1 MSFALTPIVRD
12 WFAAHFGTPT
22 EPQLRA
28 WPAIQSGEHVLIS
41 APTGSGKTL
50 AAFLI
55 CLDELVRGG
64 LDGGLPDTTQ
74 VLYVSPLKAL
84 SNDIH
89 KNLDVPLGGIAALA
103 AERGALLPAIRTA
116 VRTGDTPTAERQQ
129 MVKRPPH
136 ILVTTPESL
145 FILLTAERSR
155 QALRTV
161 RTVIVDEI
169 HAMADDKRGAHLA
182 LSLARLDDLVEKAG
196 GKRPQRIGLSA
207 TVRPIEVVAR
217 FLAPDAQAAVT
228 VVNHGHR
235 RAMDL
240 AVEVPNDELGPVA
253 SNEMWQELYD
263 RITALIHD
271 HKTTLVF
278 VNTRRLAERVAHH
291 LGERLGEH
299 AVLAHHGSLSRK
311 LRLTAEER
319 LKGGKLKAVV
329 ATASLELGIDIGSV
343 DLVCQVGS
351 PRSIAVAL
359 QRIGRSGH
367 QVEHTTKPKGR
378 LFATTRDE
386 LIECAALVRSIGE
399 GELDALIV
407 PAVPL
412 DVLAQQIVAM
422 AAAEEWREDDLFN
435 LVRRAYCYTQLRRDE
450 FDAVIDMLAEGI
462 STKRGR
468 SGAFLHR
475 DRVHGVIR
483 GRRGARLAAITSG
496 GAIPDN
502 AQFLVLAEPDE
513 TVVGT
518 LDEDFAVES
527 MAGDVFLLGTT
538 SWRIRRV
545 EAGRV
550 RVEDAKGAAPTI
562 PFWRGEAPGRTWE
575 LSDAVSRVRTGI
587 LEMRD
592 PDSAA
597 DFLIRECHLDRR
609 GAEQGVQYVRA
620 GAAALG
626 ALPTL
631 STVVAERFFDE
642 GGGMQLVLHSPFGAR
657 INRAWGLALRKRFCR
672 SFNFELQ
679 AAATDN
685 GIVISLS
692 DQHSFPLEL
701 VFKFLSKE
709 TVEEVLTQALLPA
722 PMFEVRW
729 RWDTSRALAV
739 LRFSGGRKVPPQ
751 IQRMRADDLLA
762 AVFPDQAACQE
773 NIVGDIR
780 IPDHPLVH
788 EVIKDCLHEAMDLDG
803 LKQLIERI
811 GRGDITTVAIDTP
824 EPSPFSHEILNANP
838 YAYLDDAPLEERR
851 ARAVQM
857 RRAIGP
863 DAGGVA
869 ALDPAAI
876 AQVSADSWPAARDP
890 EELHDALLTLVVV
903 PPSAGWEDHFRVLRE
918 SARATVL
925 SADGAQVW
933 VAAERL
939 KTARLLYPDASI
951 TPAIADYDRTA
962 TDDRETAV
970 TETLR
975 GWLESS
981 GPNTRSRLVQMF
993 ALPAEA
999 IDAALLRLEAQG
1011 QILRGRF
1018 SAAASAPDSE
1028 IEWCNRRV
1036 LARIHRLT
1044 LGRLRREV
1052 EPVNARDFMRFVYH
1066 WQHVKPGTQ
1075 LHGPDGALH
1084 VIKQLQGHE
1093 ISAAAWEAEVLRRRI
1108 GKYSPELLDQLCMS
1122 GEVVWGRLSPHPAFD
1137 DQDRGRNGTARRVRP
1152 TRSAPIALFLR
1163 EDAGWLLDAAA
1174 RRATSPA
1181 AAGMDR
1187 AHTLSGGARQV
1198 LESLHGRGAS
1208 FLADIVNDTRQLPS
1222 AVEEA
1227 LWELAAAGLVTADG
1241 FENLRAL
1248 IDPKRRLATA
1258 KHPSRRPRFVPGR
1271 WALLDRRSTIDDERS
1286 NSGVGRSTIA
1296 GELTTETLEAVARQ
1310 LLLRWGVVF
1319 RDLLARETI
1328 TPPWRDM
1335 LVTFRRMEAQGEI
1348 RGGRF
1353 VSGFVGEQFA
1363 RPEAVELLREIRRD
1377 QNLGATP
1384 HVSAADPL
1392 NLAGIITPGPR
1403 ISPLS
1408 GLTVPLWE
1416 ESSPDDPA
1424 AESGIKWGQ
1433 TPLVRMSN
1441 APGQAS

>member
-1 MSFALTPIVRD
+1 MPLNTLHPIVRD
-12 WFAAHFGTPT
+12 WFAQHFGSAT
-22 EPQLRA
+22 EPQERA
-28 WPAIQSGEHVLIS
+28 WPLIRSGESVLIS

-55 CLDELVRGG
+55 CLDDLVRAG
-64 LDGGLPDTTQ
+64 LDGSLPDSTQ

-89 KNLDVPLGGIAALA
+89 KNLDIPLSGIATLT
-103 AERGALLPAIRTA
+103 AERGLLLPAIRTA
-116 VRTGDTPTAERQQ
+116 VRTGDTPASERQR
-129 MVKRPPH
+129 MVKQPPH

-145 FILLTAERSR
+145 FILLTADRSR
-155 QALRTV
+155 QALRNIK
-161 RTVIVDEI
+161 TVIVDEI

-196 GKRPQRIGLSA
+196 GPRPQRIGLSA
-207 TVRPIEVVAR
+207 TVRPIETVAR
-217 FLAPDAQAAVT
+217 FLAPDERTT
-228 VVNHGHR
+228 VSVVDHGHR
-235 RAMDL
+235 RAMDV
-240 AVEVPNDELGPVA
+240 AVEVPQDELGPVA
-253 SNEMWQELYD
+253 SNEMWQEIYD
-263 RITALIHD
+263 RITALINEHR
-271 HKTTLVF
+271 TTLVF

-291 LGERLGEH
+291 LAERLGEE

-311 LRLTAEER
+311 LRLTAEEK
-319 LKGGKLKAVV
+319 LKAGKLKAVV
-329 ATASLELGIDIGSV
+329 ATASLELGIDIGTV
-343 DLVCQVGS
+343 DLVCQIGS
-351 PRSIAVAL
+351 PRSIAVTL

-378 LFATTRDE
+378 IFVTTRDE
-386 LIECAALVRSIGE
+386 LIECAALVRSIAQGA
-399 GELDALIV
+399 LDRLLV
-407 PAVPL
+407 PSTPL
-412 DVLAQQIVAM
+412 DVMGQQIVAM
-422 AAAEEWREDDLFN
+422 AAVEDWQEDALFA
-435 LVRRAYCYTQLRRDE
+435 LVRRAYCYADLTRAD
-450 FDAVIDMLAEGI
+450 FDAVIDMLSEGI

-475 DRVHGVIR
+475 DRVHGVVR

-502 AQFLVLAEPDE
+502 AQYLVLAEPDE

-527 MAGDVFLLGTT
+527 MAGDVFMLGST

-545 EAGRV
+545 ESGRV

-575 LSDAVSRVRTGI
+575 LSSAVSDLRAKI
-587 LEMRD
+587 LELAD
-592 PDSAA
+592 ASSAV
-597 DFLIRECHLDRR
+597 DFLITECHLDKR
-609 GAEQGVQYVRA
+609 GAEQAVLYVRA

-626 ALPTL
+626 ALPTVN
-631 STVVAERFFDE
+631 TVVAERFFDE

-657 INRAWGLALRKRFCR
+657 VNRAWGLALRKRFCR

-709 TVEEVLTQALLPA
+709 TVEDVLTQAMLPA

-739 LRFSGGRKVPPQ
+739 LRFAGGRKVPPP

-780 IPDHPLVH
+780 IPDHPLVN
-788 EVIKDCLHEAMDLDG
+788 ETIKDCLHEAMDLDG
-803 LKQLIERI
+803 LKRLVEQIASGELK
-811 GRGDITTVAIDTP
+811 TVAIDTP

-857 RRAIGP
+857 RRTIGA
-863 DAGGVA
+863 DTSGAG

-876 AQVSADSWPAARDP
+876 AEVAAESFPVARDA
-890 EELHDALLTLVVV
+890 EELHDALLTLVVL
-903 PPSAGWEDHFRVLRE
+903 PPVREWEEFFRTLRE
-918 SARATVL
+918 SQRATVL
-925 SADGAQVW
+925 SSGGANFW

-939 KTARLLYPDASI
+939 KSARLLYPDAVI
-951 TPAIADYDRTA
+951 EPVIDDYDRTPTSDQEA
-962 TDDRETAV
+962 AA

-981 GPNTRSRLVQMF
+981 GPQTQSSLMHRF
-993 ALPAEA
+993 ALPPEVMES
-999 IDAALLRLEAQG
+999 ALLRLEAEG

-1018 SAAASAPDSE
+1018 TGSAASPSSE

-1036 LARIHRLT
+1036 LARIHRMT
-1044 LGRLRREV
+1044 LGRLRREI
-1052 EPVNARDFMRFVYH
+1052 EPVNARDFMRFLHH
-1066 WQHVKPGTQ
+1066 WQHLKAGTQ
-1075 LHGPDGALH
+1075 LHGPDGAMH
-1084 VIKQLQGHE
+1084 VIKQLQGYE
-1093 ISAAAWEAEVLRRRI
+1093 IPAAAWEGDVLRRRV
-1108 GKYSPELLDQLCMS
+1108 GRYVPELLDQLCIS
-1122 GEVVWGRLSPHPAFD
+1122 GEVVWGRLSPHPAFED
-1137 DQDRGRNGTARRVRP
+1137 LERARSATARRVRP
-1152 TRSAPIALFLR
+1152 TRSAPVALFLR
-1163 EDAGWLLDAAA
+1163 EDASWLLEAAA
-1174 RRATSPA
+1174 RRATA
-1181 AAGMDR
+1181 NGQAIDQQQG
-1187 AHTLSGGARQV
+1187 LSGAGRQV
-1198 LESLHGRGAS
+1198 FEALNRRGAS
-1208 FLADIVNDTRQLPS
+1208 FLADVVKDTRQLTS
-1222 AVEEA
+1222 VVEDA

-1258 KHPSRRPRFVPGR
+1258 KHSSRRPRFVPGR
-1271 WALLDRRSTIDDERS
+1271 WALLRTYGGQTPTDLP
-1286 NSGVGRSTIA
+1286 A
-1296 GELTTETLEAVARQ
+1296 ETLEAVARQ

-1319 RDLLARETI
+1319 RDLVARETI
-1328 TPPWRDM
+1328 TPPWRD
-1335 LVTFRRMEAQGEI
+1335 LLITFRRLEAQGEI

-1377 QNLGATP
+1377 QNVGAAP

-1392 NLAGIITPGPR
+1392 NLAGIITPGSR

-1408 GLTVPLWE
+1408 GADVALWE
-1416 ESSPDDPA
+1416 DREGSDPVF
-1424 AESGIKWGQ
+1424 
-1433 TPLVRMSN
+1433 TNLVN
-1441 APGQAS
+1441 ASHQAT

>member
-1 MSFALTPIVRD
+1 LTGSNLHPIVGD
-12 WFAAHFGTPT
+12 WFATHFGSAT
-22 EPQLRA
+22 EPQERA
-28 WPAIQSGEHVLIS
+28 WPAIRSGENVLIS

-55 CLDELVRGG
+55 CLDDLVRAG
-64 LDGGLPDTTQ
+64 LDGSLPDTTQ

-89 KNLDVPLGGIAALA
+89 KNLDVPLSGIASLA
-103 AERGALLPAIRTA
+103 AERGRMLPAIRTA
-116 VRTGDTPTAERQQ
+116 VRTGDTPASERQR
-129 MVKRPPH
+129 MVRHPPH

-155 QALRTV
+155 QALGTV
-161 RTVIVDEI
+161 KTVIVDEI

-196 GKRPQRIGLSA
+196 GARPQRIGLSA
-207 TVRPIEVVAR
+207 TVRPIEIVSR
-217 FLAPDAQAAVT
+217 FLAPDEHAKVS
-228 VVNHGHR
+228 VINHGHR

-240 AVEVPNDELGPVA
+240 AVEVPGDELGPVA
-253 SNEMWQELYD
+253 SNEMWGEIYD
-263 RITALIHD
+263 RITALIREHR
-271 HKTTLVF
+271 TTLVF
-278 VNTRRLAERVAHH
+278 VNTRRLAERVAHN
-291 LGERLGEH
+291 LAERLGED
-299 AVLAHHGSLSRK
+299 AVLAHHGSLSRT
-311 LRLTAEER
+311 LRLNAEEK
-319 LKGGKLKAVV
+319 LKTGKLKAVV
-329 ATASLELGIDIGSV
+329 ATASLELGIDIGTV
-343 DLVCQVGS
+343 DLVCQIGS

-367 QVEHTTKPKGR
+367 QVEHTTRPKGR
-378 LFATTRDE
+378 IFATTRDE
-386 LIECAALVRSIGE
+386 LVECAALVRSIAQGD
-399 GELDALIV
+399 LDCLLV
-407 PAVPL
+407 PVTPL
-412 DVLAQQIVAM
+412 DVMAQQIVAM
-422 AAAEEWREDDLFN
+422 AAAGDWREDDLFA
-435 LVRRAYCYTQLRRDE
+435 LVRRAYCYGDLARRD
-450 FDAVIDMLAEGI
+450 FDAVIDMLSEGI

-475 DRVHGVIR
+475 DRVHGVVR

-527 MAGDVFLLGTT
+527 MAGDVFMLGST

-575 LSDAVSRVRTGI
+575 LSTAVSDLRDKI
-587 LEMRD
+587 CEMGSGAIFAGSETTIAPD
-592 PDSAA
+592 PISAVE
-597 DFLIRECHLDRR
+597 FLINDCHLERR
-609 GAEQGVQYVRA
+609 GAEQAVSYVLA

-626 ALPTL
+626 ALP
-631 STVVAERFFDE
+631 SVHTVVAERFFDE

-709 TVEEVLTQALLPA
+709 TVEEVLTQAMLPA

-729 RWDTSRALAV
+729 RWDASRALAV

-780 IPDHPLVH
+780 IPDHPLVN
-788 EVIKDCLHEAMDLDG
+788 ETIKDCLHEAMDLDG
-803 LKQLIERI
+803 LKQLIEHI
-811 GRGDITTVAIDTP
+811 ASGELKTVAIDTP

-857 RRAIGP
+857 RRTIGP
-863 DAGGVA
+863 DADGAGALDAAAITAVA
-869 ALDPAAI
+869 AESFP
-876 AQVSADSWPAARDP
+876 VARDA

-903 PPSAGWEDHFRVLRE
+903 PPVRDWEEFFGTLRA
-918 SARATVL
+918 SRRATVL
-925 SADGAQVW
+925 SAGGANFW

-939 KTARLLYPDASI
+939 KSARLLYPES
-951 TPAIADYDRTA
+951 AIAPHIEDYDRTPA
-962 TDDRETAV
+962 SDQTSAA

-981 GPNTRSRLVQMF
+981 GPQTESGLSQRF
-993 ALPAEA
+993 ALPASVME
-999 IDAALLRLEAQG
+999 AALLGLEAEG

-1018 SAAASAPDSE
+1018 TAAAASHGSE

-1036 LARIHRLT
+1036 LARIHRMT
-1044 LGRLRREV
+1044 LGRLRREI
-1052 EPVNARDFMRFVYH
+1052 EPVNARNFMRFLYH
-1066 WQHVKPGTQ
+1066 WQHLKPGTQ

-1084 VIKQLQGHE
+1084 VIRQLQGYE
-1093 ISAAAWEAEVLRRRI
+1093 SESTRRSCSISSAFRARSSGDGCRRI
-1108 GKYSPELLDQLCMS
+1108 PRSTTRIEAGARPPGACA
-1122 GEVVWGRLSPHPAFD
+1122 R
-1137 DQDRGRNGTARRVRP
+1137 RGRRLLRCFCGRMRRGCSPPPQRGLTLNARRVRH
-1152 TRSAPIALFLR
+1152 R
-1163 EDAGWLLDAAA
+1163 
-1174 RRATSPA
+1174 SPA
-1181 AAGMDR
+1181 PR
-1187 AHTLSGGARQV
+1187 ARCSSHS
-1198 LESLHGRGAS
+1198 
-1208 FLADIVNDTRQLPS
+1208 I
-1222 AVEEA
+1222 AVA
-1227 LWELAAAGLVTADG
+1227 
-1241 FENLRAL
+1241 
-1248 IDPKRRLATA
+1248 
-1258 KHPSRRPRFVPGR
+1258 PRFLP
-1271 WALLDRRSTIDDERS
+1271 T
-1286 NSGVGRSTIA
+1286 
-1296 GELTTETLEAVARQ
+1296 
-1310 LLLRWGVVF
+1310 
-1319 RDLLARETI
+1319 
-1328 TPPWRDM
+1328 
-1335 LVTFRRMEAQGEI
+1335 
-1348 RGGRF
+1348 
-1353 VSGFVGEQFA
+1353 
-1363 RPEAVELLREIRRD
+1363 
-1377 QNLGATP
+1377 
-1384 HVSAADPL
+1384 
-1392 NLAGIITPGPR
+1392 
-1403 ISPLS
+1403 
-1408 GLTVPLWE
+1408 
-1416 ESSPDDPA
+1416 SSRTH
-1424 AESGIKWGQ
+1424 G
-1433 TPLVRMSN
+1433 N
-1441 APGQAS
+1441 

>member
-1 MSFALTPIVRD
+1 MPLNTLHPIVRD
-12 WFAAHFGTPT
+12 WFALHFGSAT
-22 EPQLRA
+22 EPQERA
-28 WPAIQSGEHVLIS
+28 WPAIRSGENVLIS
-41 APTGSGKTL
+41 SPTGSGKTL

-55 CLDELVRGG
+55 CLDDLVRAG
-64 LDGGLPDTTQ
+64 LEGRLPDSTQ

-89 KNLDVPLGGIAALA
+89 KNLDIPLSGIAALA
-103 AERGALLPAIRTA
+103 AERGLMLPAIRTA
-116 VRTGDTPTAERQQ
+116 VRTGDTPASERQR
-129 MVKRPPH
+129 MVKHPPH

-155 QALRTV
+155 QALGSIK
-161 RTVIVDEI
+161 TVIVDEI
-169 HAMADDKRGAHLA
+169 HAIADDKRGAHLA

-196 GKRPQRIGLSA
+196 GPRPQRIGLSA
-207 TVRPIEVVAR
+207 TVRPIETVAR
-217 FLAPDAQAAVT
+217 FLAPDEQANVT
-228 VVNHGHR
+228 IINHGHR

-240 AVEVPNDELGPVA
+240 AVEVPQDELGPVA
-253 SNEMWQELYD
+253 SNEMWQEIYD
-263 RITALIHD
+263 RITALINEHR
-271 HKTTLVF
+271 TTLVF
-278 VNTRRLAERVAHH
+278 VNTRRLAERVAHN
-291 LGERLGEH
+291 LGERLGEDG
-299 AVLAHHGSLSRK
+299 VLAHHGSLSRK
-311 LRLTAEER
+311 LRLTAEEK
-319 LKGGKLKAVV
+319 LKTGKLKAVV
-329 ATASLELGIDIGSV
+329 ATASLELGIDIGTV
-343 DLVCQVGS
+343 DLVCQIGS

-378 LFATTRDE
+378 IFATTRDE
-386 LIECAALVRSIGE
+386 LIECAALVRSISQGD
-399 GELDALIV
+399 LDRLLV
-407 PAVPL
+407 PATPL
-412 DVLAQQIVAM
+412 DVMGQQIVAM
-422 AAAEEWREDDLFN
+422 AAAEDWQEDDLFA
-435 LVRRAYCYTQLRRDE
+435 LVRRAYCYADLTRAD
-450 FDAVIDMLAEGI
+450 FDAVIDMLSEGI

-475 DRVHGVIR
+475 DRVHGVVR

-502 AQFLVLAEPDE
+502 AQYLVLAEPDE

-527 MAGDVFLLGTT
+527 MAGDVFMLGST

-545 EAGRV
+545 ESGRV

-575 LSDAVSRVRTGI
+575 LSSAVSDLRARI
-587 LEMRD
+587 CEMGSDAPD
-592 PDSAA
+592 PI
-597 DFLIRECHLDRR
+597 DFLVTECHLDRR
-609 GAEQGVQYVRA
+609 GAEQAVLYVQA

-626 ALPTL
+626 ALPTVK
-631 STVVAERFFDE
+631 TVVAERFFDE
-642 GGGMQLVLHSPFGAR
+642 AGGMQLVLHSPFGAR
-657 INRAWGLALRKRFCR
+657 VNRAWGLALRKRFCR

-709 TVEEVLTQALLPA
+709 TVEEVLTQAMLPA

-739 LRFSGGRKVPPQ
+739 LRFAGGRKVPPQ

-780 IPDHPLVH
+780 IPDHPLVN
-788 EVIKDCLHEAMDLDG
+788 ETIKDCLHEAMDLEG
-803 LKQLIERI
+803 LKRLVEQIAS
-811 GRGDITTVAIDTP
+811 GDLKTVAIDTP

-857 RRAIGP
+857 RRTIGP
-863 DAGGVA
+863 DTAGVG
-869 ALDPAAI
+869 ALDPGAI
-876 AQVSADSWPAARDP
+876 AEVAAESFPVARDA

-903 PPSAGWEDHFRVLRE
+903 PPVREWEEFFRTLRE
-918 SARATVL
+918 SRRATVL
-925 SADGAQVW
+925 SAGGANFW

-939 KTARLLYPDASI
+939 KSARLLYPDA
-951 TPAIADYDRTA
+951 AIAPEIDDYDKTS
-962 TDDRETAV
+962 TSDQETAA

-981 GPNTRSRLVQMF
+981 GPQTQSGLMQRF
-993 ALPAEA
+993 ALSTEVME
-999 IDAALLRLEAQG
+999 AALLRLEAEG

-1018 SAAASAPDSE
+1018 TGAAASHSTE

-1036 LARIHRLT
+1036 LARVHRMT
-1044 LGRLRREV
+1044 LGRLRREI
-1052 EPVNARDFMRFVYH
+1052 EPVNARDFMRFLYH
-1066 WQHVKPGTQ
+1066 WQHLKAGTQ
-1075 LHGPDGALH
+1075 LYGPDGALH
-1084 VIKQLQGHE
+1084 VIKQLQGYE
-1093 ISAAAWEAEVLRRRI
+1093 ISAAAWEGDVLRRRV
-1108 GKYSPELLDQLCMS
+1108 GKYALELLDQLCIS
-1122 GEVVWGRLSPHPAFD
+1122 GEVVWGRLSPHPAFE
-1137 DQDRGRNGTARRVRP
+1137 DQERGKSATTRRVRP
-1152 TRSAPIALFLR
+1152 TRSAPVALFLR
-1163 EDAGWLLDAAA
+1163 DDAPWLLDAAA
-1174 RRATSPA
+1174 RRATANGQSIDQQQ
-1181 AAGMDR
+1181 G
-1187 AHTLSGGARQV
+1187 LSGAARDV
-1198 LESLHGRGAS
+1198 FESLNRRGAS
-1208 FLADIVNDTRQLPS
+1208 FLADVVRDTRQLTS
-1222 AVEEA
+1222 AVEDA

-1271 WALLDRRSTIDDERS
+1271 WALLRS
-1286 NSGVGRSTIA
+1286 NWGQTPGD
-1296 GELTTETLEAVARQ
+1296 LPTETLESVARQ

-1319 RDLLARETI
+1319 RDLVARETI
-1328 TPPWRDM
+1328 TPPWRD
-1335 LVTFRRMEAQGEI
+1335 LLITFRRMEAQGEI

-1363 RPEAVELLREIRRD
+1363 RPEAVELLREVRRD
-1377 QNLGATP
+1377 QSVGAAP

-1392 NLAGIITPGPR
+1392 NLAGIITPGSR

-1408 GLTVPLWE
+1408 GADVPLWE
-1416 ESSPDDPA
+1416 DKEGSDP
-1424 AESGIKWGQ
+1424 IF
-1433 TPLVRMSN
+1433 TNLVN
-1441 APGQAS
+1441 ASHQAS

>member
-1 MSFALTPIVRD
+1 MPFNLHPIVRD
-12 WFAAHFGTPT
+12 WFAEHFGLAT
-22 EPQLRA
+22 EPQARA
-28 WPAIQSGEHVLIS
+28 WPAIRSGENVLIS

-55 CLDELVRGG
+55 CLDDLVREG
-64 LDGGLPDTTQ
+64 LEGVLADTTQ

-89 KNLDVPLGGIAALA
+89 KNLDVPLSGIGSAA
-103 AERGALLPAIRTA
+103 AERGLLLPAIRTA
-116 VRTGDTPTAERQQ
+116 VRTGDTPTSERQR
-129 MVKRPPH
+129 MAKHPPH

-155 QALRTV
+155 QALRGV
-161 RTVIVDEI
+161 KTVIVDEI

-182 LSLARLDDLVEKAG
+182 LSLARLDDLVAKSG
-196 GKRPQRIGLSA
+196 NPRPQRIGLSA

-217 FLAPDAQAAVT
+217 FLAPDESAHVAII
-228 VVNHGHR
+228 NHGHR

-240 AVEVPNDELGPVA
+240 AVEVPQDELGPVA
-253 SNEMWQELYD
+253 SNEMWQEIYD
-263 RITALIHD
+263 RITTLIRE

-291 LGERLGEH
+291 LGERLGED

-311 LRLTAEER
+311 LRLTAEEK
-319 LKGGKLKAVV
+319 LKTGKLKAVV
-329 ATASLELGIDIGSV
+329 ATASLELGIDIGTV
-343 DLVCQVGS
+343 DLVCQIGS

-378 LFATTRDE
+378 IFATTRDE
-386 LIECAALVRSIGE
+386 LIECAALVRSIAQGD
-399 GELDALIV
+399 LDRLLV
-407 PAVPL
+407 PPTPL
-412 DVLAQQIVAM
+412 DVMSQQIVAM
-422 AAAEEWREDDLFN
+422 AAAEDWQENDVFTLI
-435 LVRRAYCYTQLRRDE
+435 RRAYCYADLTRAD
-450 FDAVIDMLAEGI
+450 FDAVIDMLSEGI
-462 STKRGR
+462 TTKRGR

-475 DRVHGVIR
+475 DRVHGIIR

-527 MAGDVFLLGTT
+527 MSGDVFMLGST

-575 LSDAVSRVRTGI
+575 LSAAVSDLRAKI
-587 LEMRD
+587 FEMESGA
-592 PDSAA
+592 PGPVSAI
-597 DFLIRECHLDRR
+597 DFLINECYLDKA
-609 GAEQGVQYVRA
+609 GAEQAVLYIRA
-620 GAAALG
+620 GAGALG
-626 ALPTL
+626 ALPTIN
-631 STVVAERFFDE
+631 TVVAERFFDE
-642 GGGMQLVLHSPFGAR
+642 GGGMQLVLHSPLGAR

-709 TVEEVLTQALLPA
+709 TVEDVLTQAMLPA

-739 LRFSGGRKVPPQ
+739 LRFAGGRKVPPQ

-780 IPDHPLVH
+780 IPDHPLVN
-788 EVIKDCLHEAMDLDG
+788 ETIKDCLHEAMDLDG
-803 LKQLIERI
+803 LKRLIENI
-811 GRGDITTVAIDTP
+811 GTGALQTVAIDTP

-857 RRAIGP
+857 RRTMGP
-863 DAGGVA
+863 DAGGVG
-869 ALDPAAI
+869 ALDVAAI
-876 AQVSADSWPAARDP
+876 AEVAAESFPVARDA

-903 PPSAGWEDHFRVLRE
+903 PPMREWDELFGTLRE
-918 SARATVL
+918 SRRATVL
-925 SADGAQVW
+925 SAGGANLW
-933 VAAERL
+933 VAAEQL
-939 KTARLLYPDASI
+939 KSARLLYPDSSI
-951 TPAIADYDRTA
+951 APDIQDFDSTPPSDQEAAA
-962 TDDRETAV
+962 

-981 GPNTRSRLVQMF
+981 GPQTQTGLSQRF
-993 ALPAEA
+993 ALPADVME
-999 IDAALLRLEAQG
+999 AALLRLEAEG

-1018 SAAASAPDSE
+1018 TVAAASQSTE

-1036 LARIHRLT
+1036 LARIHRMT
-1044 LGRLRREV
+1044 LGRLRREI
-1052 EPVNARDFMRFVYH
+1052 EPVTARDFMRFLYH

-1084 VIKQLQGHE
+1084 VIKQLQGYE
-1093 ISAAAWEAEVLRRRI
+1093 VSAGAWEGDVLRRRV
-1108 GKYSPELLDQLCMS
+1108 GKYAPELLDQLCLS
-1122 GEVVWGRLSPHPAFD
+1122 GAVVWGRLSPHPAFD
-1137 DQDRGRNGTARRVRP
+1137 DQERGKNGTARRVRP
-1152 TRSAPIALFLR
+1152 TRAAPVALFLR
-1163 EDAGWLLDAAA
+1163 EDASWLLEAAA
-1174 RRATSPA
+1174 TRASAVAPSMLAELRRDKLTGGQAPDQQQQ
-1181 AAGMDR
+1181 G
-1187 AHTLSGGARQV
+1187 LSGAARQV
-1198 LESLHGRGAS
+1198 LDSLGRRGAS
-1208 FLADIVNDTRQLPS
+1208 FLADVVRETRQLTS
-1222 AVEEA
+1222 VVEDA
-1227 LWELAAAGLVTADG
+1227 LWEL
-1241 FENLRAL
+1241 
-1248 IDPKRRLATA
+1248 
-1258 KHPSRRPRFVPGR
+1258 
-1271 WALLDRRSTIDDERS
+1271 
-1286 NSGVGRSTIA
+1286 
-1296 GELTTETLEAVARQ
+1296 
-1310 LLLRWGVVF
+1310 
-1319 RDLLARETI
+1319 
-1328 TPPWRDM
+1328 
-1335 LVTFRRMEAQGEI
+1335 
-1348 RGGRF
+1348 
-1353 VSGFVGEQFA
+1353 
-1363 RPEAVELLREIRRD
+1363 
-1377 QNLGATP
+1377 
-1384 HVSAADPL
+1384 
-1392 NLAGIITPGPR
+1392 
-1403 ISPLS
+1403 
-1408 GLTVPLWE
+1408 
-1416 ESSPDDPA
+1416 
-1424 AESGIKWGQ
+1424 
-1433 TPLVRMSN
+1433 
-1441 APGQAS
+1441 

>member
-1 MSFALTPIVRD
+1 MPLNTFHPIVRD
-12 WFAAHFGTPT
+12 WFAEHFGSAT
-22 EPQLRA
+22 EPQERA
-28 WPAIQSGEHVLIS
+28 WPAIRSGENVLVS

-55 CLDELVRGG
+55 CLDDLARAG
-64 LDGGLPDTTQ
+64 LDGSLPDTTQ

-89 KNLDVPLGGIAALA
+89 KNLDVPLSGIATLA
-103 AERGALLPAIRTA
+103 AERGLMLPAIRTA
-116 VRTGDTPTAERQQ
+116 VRTGDTPASERQR
-129 MVKRPPH
+129 MVKHPPH

-145 FILLTAERSR
+145 YILLTADRSR
-155 QALRTV
+155 QALRGV

-196 GKRPQRIGLSA
+196 GARPQRIGLSA
-207 TVRPIEVVAR
+207 TVKPIETVAR
-217 FLAPDAQAAVT
+217 FLAPDADANVT
-228 VVNHGHR
+228 IINHGHR

-240 AVEVPNDELGPVA
+240 AVEVPQDELGPVA
-253 SNEMWQELYD
+253 SNEMWQEIYD
-263 RITALIHD
+263 RITALINEHR
-271 HKTTLVF
+271 TTLVF

-291 LGERLGEH
+291 LGERLGED

-311 LRLTAEER
+311 LRLNAEER
-319 LKGGKLKAVV
+319 LKTGKLKAVV
-329 ATASLELGIDIGSV
+329 ATASLELGIDIGTV
-343 DLVCQVGS
+343 DLVCQIGS
-351 PRSIAVAL
+351 PRSIAVTL

-367 QVEHTTKPKGR
+367 QVEHTTRPKGR
-378 LFATTRDE
+378 IFATTRDE
-386 LIECAALVRSIGE
+386 LIECAALVRSISQ
-399 GELDALIV
+399 GELDRLLV
-407 PAVPL
+407 PETPL
-412 DVLAQQIVAM
+412 DVMGQQIVAM
-422 AAAEEWREDDLFN
+422 AAAEDWQENDLFA
-435 LVRRAYCYTQLRRDE
+435 LIRRAYCYADLTRRD
-450 FDAVIDMLAEGI
+450 FDAVIDMLSEGI

-475 DRVHGVIR
+475 DRVHGVVR

-527 MAGDVFLLGTT
+527 MAGDVFMLGST

-575 LSDAVSRVRTGI
+575 LSTAVSDLRSKI
-587 LEMRD
+587 LEQAEMGSGGFFAGPATKNPPD
-592 PDSAA
+592 PISAV
-597 DFLIRECHLDRR
+597 DFLINDCHLDRR
-609 GAEQGVQYVRA
+609 GAEQAVLYVRA
-620 GAAALG
+620 GAGALG
-626 ALPTL
+626 ALP
-631 STVVAERFFDE
+631 SVNTVVAERFFDE

-709 TVEEVLTQALLPA
+709 TVEEVLTQAMLPA

-780 IPDHPLVH
+780 IPDHPLIN
-788 EVIKDCLHEAMDLDG
+788 ETIKDCLHEAMDLDG
-803 LKQLIERI
+803 LKQLVEDIAA
-811 GRGDITTVAIDTP
+811 GRLKTVAIDTP

-857 RRAIGP
+857 RRTIGP
-863 DAGGVA
+863 DTAGVG

-876 AQVSADSWPAARDP
+876 AEVAAESFPVARDA

-903 PPSAGWEDHFRVLRE
+903 PPVREWDEFFRTLRE
-918 SARATVL
+918 SRRATVL
-925 SADGAQVW
+925 SAGGANFW

-939 KTARLLYPDASI
+939 KSARLLYPDSVIA
-951 TPAIADYDRTA
+951 PAIDDYDRTP
-962 TDDRETAV
+962 TSDQETAA

-981 GPNTRSRLVQMF
+981 GPQTQSGLTLRY
-993 ALPAEA
+993 ALPAGILE
-999 IDAALLRLEAQG
+999 AALLRLEAEG

-1018 SAAASAPDSE
+1018 TAGAAGHGSE

-1036 LARIHRLT
+1036 LARIHRMT
-1044 LGRLRREV
+1044 LGRLRREI
-1052 EPVNARDFMRFVYH
+1052 EPVNARDFMRFLYH
-1066 WQHVKPGTQ
+1066 WQHLKPGTQ

-1084 VIKQLQGHE
+1084 IIKQLQGYE
-1093 ISAAAWEAEVLRRRI
+1093 ISTAAWEGDVLRRRL
-1108 GKYSPELLDQLCMS
+1108 GKYSPELLDQLCIS

-1137 DQDRGRNGTARRVRP
+1137 DQDRVRNGSRRVRP
-1152 TRSAPIALFLR
+1152 TRSAPVALFLR
-1163 EDAGWLLDAAA
+1163 EDASWLLDAAA
-1174 RRATSPA
+1174 KRASTNGQAPDQQQ
-1181 AAGMDR
+1181 G
-1187 AHTLSGGARQV
+1187 LSGAARQV
-1198 LESLHGRGAS
+1198 LDSLSRRGAS
-1208 FLADIVNDTRQLPS
+1208 FLADVVKDTRQLTS
-1222 AVEEA
+1222 VVEDA

-1258 KHPSRRPRFVPGR
+1258 KHPSKRPRFVPGR
-1271 WALLDRRSTIDDERS
+1271 WALLRSHGSHGLPPTD
-1286 NSGVGRSTIA
+1286 
-1296 GELTTETLEAVARQ
+1296 LPTETLEAVARQ

-1319 RDLLARETI
+1319 RDLVARETI
-1328 TPPWRDM
+1328 TPPWRD
-1335 LVTFRRMEAQGEI
+1335 LLITLRRMEAQGEI

-1363 RPEAVELLREIRRD
+1363 RPEAVELLREVRRD
-1377 QNLGATP
+1377 HGVGAAP
-1384 HVSAADPL
+1384 QVAAADPL
-1392 NLAGIITPGPR
+1392 NLAGIITPGSR
-1403 ISPLS
+1403 ISPLLGVS
-1408 GLTVPLWE
+1408 VPLWE
-1416 ESSPDDPA
+1416 ESTPDDKMGSDPIFTNVVNA
-1424 AESGIKWGQ
+1424 AHS
-1433 TPLVRMSN
+1433 
-1441 APGQAS
+1441 AS